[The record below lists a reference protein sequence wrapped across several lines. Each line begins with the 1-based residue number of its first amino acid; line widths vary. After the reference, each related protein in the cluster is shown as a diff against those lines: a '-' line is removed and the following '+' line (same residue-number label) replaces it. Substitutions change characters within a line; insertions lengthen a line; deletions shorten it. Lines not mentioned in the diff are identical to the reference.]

1 MSEGRLAGKH
11 AVITGGG
18 AGIGR
23 EAALLFAREGA
34 AVAVADVNAAA
45 SEATAGEIVAAGG
58 RALPVTVDVA
68 DPDSVAAMFAKA
80 EQGLGQVDTL
90 FNNAGVMLNGD
101 NGPEDTE
108 QSIWD
113 RTIAINL
120 TGVFHCCRFGLPA
133 LQRAGGGAILNMSS
147 LVAVMGAAVPQL
159 AYTAS
164 KGGVLAMTR
173 EIAAQYGRR
182 NIRCNALLPGP
193 IGTPLTAQLFDTE
206 EKLERRRVHMPMGR
220 FGKAVEV
227 AEVALFLCSDAAS
240 YVTGSGYLVDGG
252 IHATYVTPLD
262 EAGGGAAL

>member
-34 AVAVADVNAAA
+34 AVAVADIDAKAAG
-45 SEATAGEIVAAGG
+45 STAGEIAAAGG
-58 RALPVTVDVA
+58 QALGITVDVSDA
-68 DPDSVAAMFAKA
+68 DSVRAMIAAA
-80 EQGLGQVDTL
+80 EEGLGAVDTL
-90 FNNAGVMLNGD
+90 FNNAGVMLGD
-101 NGPEDTE
+101 DRGPEDTG
-108 QSIWD
+108 QAAWD

-133 LQRAGGGAILNMSS
+133 LRRAGGGAILNMSS

-173 EIAAQYGRR
+173 EIAVQYGRQ
-182 NIRCNALLPGP
+182 NIRANALLPGP

-206 EKLERRRVHMPMGR
+206 EKLERRRVHMPLGR
-220 FGKAVEV
+220 FGEAVEV

-240 YVTGSGYLVDGG
+240 YVTGAGWLVDGG
-252 IHATYVTPLD
+252 IHAAYVTPED
-262 EAGGGAAL
+262 PA

>member
-1 MSEGRLAGKH
+1 MGAGRLAGKR

-34 AVAVADVNAAA
+34 AVAVADIDAKGAAA
-45 SEATAGEIVAAGG
+45 TAAEIAAAGG
-58 RALPVTVDVA
+58 RALAVTVDVA
-68 DPDSVAAMFAKA
+68 DPQSVATMFAQA
-80 EQGLGQVDTL
+80 EEAFGGVDTL
-90 FNNAGVMLNGD
+90 FNNAGVMLAGD

-108 QSIWD
+108 DAVWD

-120 TGVFHCCRFGLPA
+120 TGVFHCCRFGVPA
-133 LQRAGGGAILNMSS
+133 LRRAGGGAILNMSS

-173 EIAAQYGRR
+173 EIAVQYGRR

-206 EKLERRRVHMPMGR
+206 EKLERRRVHMPLGR

-240 YVTGSGYLVDGG
+240 YVTGAGWLVDGG
-252 IHATYVTPLD
+252 IHAAYVTPLD
-262 EAGGGAAL
+262 EA

>member
-1 MSEGRLAGKH
+1 MSAGRLAGKH

-34 AVAVADVNAAA
+34 AVAVADVDAKTA
-45 SEATAGEIVAAGG
+45 EATAGEIITAGG
-58 RALPVTVDVA
+58 KALPITVDVS
-68 DPDSVAAMFAKA
+68 DPDSVAAMIAAA
-80 EQGLGQVDTL
+80 EKGLGQVDTL

-108 QSIWD
+108 LSVWD
-113 RTIAINL
+113 RTIAVNL

-173 EIAAQYGRR
+173 EIAVQYGRR
-182 NIRCNALLPGP
+182 NIRANALLPGP
-193 IGTPLTAQLFDTE
+193 IGTPLTAQLFDSE

-240 YVTGSGYLVDGG
+240 YVTGSGYSVDGG
-252 IHATYVTPLD
+252 IHAAYVTPED
-262 EAGGGAAL
+262 AMGGGAPL

>member
-1 MSEGRLAGKH
+1 MSAGRLAGKH

-23 EAALLFAREGA
+23 ESALLFAREGA
-34 AVAVADVNAAA
+34 AVAVADLDSKAA
-45 SEATAGEIVAAGG
+45 EATATEIAAAGG
-58 RALPVTVDVA
+58 KALAIAVDVA
-68 DPDSVAAMFAKA
+68 DAQSVAAMIVAA
-80 EQGLGQVDTL
+80 ESGLGAVDVL
-90 FNNAGVMLNGD
+90 FNNAGVMLGGD

-108 QSIWD
+108 QAIWD
-113 RTIAINL
+113 RTIAVNL

-133 LQRAGGGAILNMSS
+133 LHRAGGGAILNMSS

-173 EIAAQYGRR
+173 EIAVQYGRQ
-182 NIRCNALLPGP
+182 NIRANALLPGP
-193 IGTPLTAQLFDTE
+193 IGTPLTAQLFDTP
-206 EKLERRRVHMPMGR
+206 EKLERRRVHMPLGR

-240 YVTGSGYLVDGG
+240 YVTGAGWLVDGG
-252 IHATYVTPLD
+252 IHAAYVTPED
-262 EAGGGAAL
+262 AV

>member
-1 MSEGRLAGKH
+1 MNAGRLAGKH

-23 EAALLFAREGA
+23 ESALLFAREGA
-34 AVAVADVNAAA
+34 AVAVADLDAKAAG
-45 SEATAGEIVAAGG
+45 ATAAEITAAGG
-58 RALPVTVDVA
+58 KALAIAVDVA
-68 DPDSVAAMFAKA
+68 DAASVAAMIAAA
-80 EQGLGQVDTL
+80 ESGLGAVDTL
-90 FNNAGVMLNGD
+90 FNNAGVMLGGD

-108 QSIWD
+108 QAVWD

-120 TGVFHCCRFGLPA
+120 TGVFHCCRAGLPA
-133 LQRAGGGAILNMSS
+133 LRRAGGGAILNMSS

-173 EIAAQYGRR
+173 EIAVQYGRQ
-182 NIRCNALLPGP
+182 NIRANALLPGP
-193 IGTPLTAQLFDTE
+193 IATPLTAQLFDSP

-240 YVTGSGYLVDGG
+240 YVTGAGWLVDGG
-252 IHATYVTPLD
+252 IHAAYVTPED
-262 EAGGGAAL
+262 AA

>member
-1 MSEGRLAGKH
+1 MTTGRLAGKH

-23 EAALLFAREGA
+23 ESALLFAREGA
-34 AVAVADVNAAA
+34 AVAVADIDAKAAG
-45 SEATAGEIVAAGG
+45 ATAAEITAAGG
-58 RALPVTVDVA
+58 TALALSVDVA
-68 DPDSVAAMFAKA
+68 DPAAVEAMIAAA
-80 EQGLGQVDTL
+80 EAGLGAVDTL
-90 FNNAGVMLNGD
+90 FNNAGVMLAGD

-108 QSIWD
+108 QAVWD

-147 LVAVMGAAVPQL
+147 LVAIMGSAVPQF

-173 EIAAQYGRR
+173 EIAVQYGRR
-182 NIRCNALLPGP
+182 NIRANALLPGP
-193 IGTPLTAQLFDTE
+193 IATPLAAQLFDTP

-220 FGKAVEV
+220 FGEAVEV

-240 YVTGSGYLVDGG
+240 YVTGSAYSVDGG
-252 IHATYVTPLD
+252 IHAAYVTPED
-262 EAGGGAAL
+262 EF

>member
-1 MSEGRLAGKH
+1 MGNGRLTGKH

-34 AVAVADVNAAA
+34 AVAVADIDAKAAA
-45 SEATAGEIVAAGG
+45 ATAAAIAAAGG
-58 RALPVTVDVA
+58 KSVALHVDVSDA
-68 DPDSVAAMFAKA
+68 SSVESMISAAEA
-80 EQGLGQVDTL
+80 GLGAVDTL
-90 FNNAGVMLNGD
+90 FNNAGVMLGD
-101 NGPEDTE
+101 DRGPEDTG
-108 QSIWD
+108 QATWD

-133 LQRAGGGAILNMSS
+133 LRRAGGGAVLNMSS

-173 EIAAQYGRR
+173 EIAVQYGRQ

-193 IGTPLTAQLFDTE
+193 IGTPLTAQLFDTK
-206 EKLERRRVHMPMGR
+206 EKLERRRIHMPMGR
-220 FGKAVEV
+220 FGEAVEV
-227 AEVALFLCSDAAS
+227 AEVALFLCSDAAG
-240 YVTGSGYLVDGG
+240 YVTGAGWLVDGG
-252 IHATYVTPLD
+252 ISAAYVTPEDSL
-262 EAGGGAAL
+262 

>member
-1 MSEGRLAGKH
+1 MAGKR
-11 AVITGGG
+11 AVITGAA

-23 EAALLFAREGA
+23 ESALLFAREGA
-34 AVAVADVNAAA
+34 AVAVADLDSAAA
-45 SEATAGEIVAAGG
+45 ESTAAEIVAAGG
-58 RALPVTVDVA
+58 RAIAITVDVA
-68 DPDSVAAMFAKA
+68 DPASVEAMIARA
-80 EQGLGQVDTL
+80 ESEFGAVDTL
-90 FNNAGVMLNGD
+90 FNNAGVMLAGD
-101 NGPEDTE
+101 NGPEDTD
-108 QSIWD
+108 QAIWD

-133 LQRAGGGAILNMSS
+133 LLRAGGGAVLNMSS

-173 EIAAQYGRR
+173 EIAVQYGRR
-182 NIRCNALLPGP
+182 NVRANALLPGP
-193 IGTPLTAQLFDTE
+193 IGTPLTAQLFDTP

-240 YVTGSGYLVDGG
+240 YVTGAGYLVDGG
-252 IHATYVTPLD
+252 IHAAYVTPLD
-262 EAGGGAAL
+262 EGAKG

>member
-1 MSEGRLAGKH
+1 MSAGRLAGKH

-34 AVAVADVNAAA
+34 AVAVADLNAEAA
-45 SEATAGEIVAAGG
+45 EATAGDIAAAGG
-58 RALPVTVDVA
+58 RALAVAVDVA
-68 DPDSVAAMFAKA
+68 DPESVAAMIAAA
-80 EQGLGQVDTL
+80 EAGLGAVDIL
-90 FNNAGVMLNGD
+90 FNNAGVMLGAD

-108 QSIWD
+108 QGVWD

-133 LQRAGGGAILNMSS
+133 LRRAGGGAILNMSS

-173 EIAAQYGRR
+173 EIAVQYARQ
-182 NIRCNALLPGP
+182 NIRANALLPGP
-193 IGTPLTAQLFDTE
+193 IGTPLTAQLFDTP
-206 EKLERRRVHMPMGR
+206 EKLERRRVH
-220 FGKAVEV
+220 
-227 AEVALFLCSDAAS
+227 
-240 YVTGSGYLVDGG
+240 LVDGG
-252 IHATYVTPLD
+252 IHAAYVTPLD
-262 EAGGGAAL
+262 EA

>member
-1 MSEGRLAGKH
+1 MGTGRLAGKR

-34 AVAVADVNAAA
+34 AVAVADIDEEGA
-45 SEATAGEIVAAGG
+45 EATAAEIGAAGG
-58 RALPVTVDVA
+58 RALPIAVDVA
-68 DPDSVAAMFAKA
+68 DPRSVAAMIAKA
-80 EQGLGQVDTL
+80 EEAFGGVDTL
-90 FNNAGVMLNGD
+90 FNNAGVMLAGD

-108 QSIWD
+108 EAVWD

-120 TGVFHCCRFGLPA
+120 TGVFHCCRFGVPA

-173 EIAAQYGRR
+173 EIAVQYGRR

-206 EKLERRRVHMPMGR
+206 EKLERRRVHMPLGR

-240 YVTGSGYLVDGG
+240 YVTGAGWLVDGG
-252 IHATYVTPLD
+252 IHAAYVTPLD
-262 EAGGGAAL
+262 EG